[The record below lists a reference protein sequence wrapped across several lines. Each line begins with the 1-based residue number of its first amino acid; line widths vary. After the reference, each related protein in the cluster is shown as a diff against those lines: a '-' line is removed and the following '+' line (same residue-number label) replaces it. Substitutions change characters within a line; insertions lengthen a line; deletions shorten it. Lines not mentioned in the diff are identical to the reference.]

1 MTGRPGFYTVADDAV
16 WVDAAEVAIGSAQPE
31 PVAWVCTSVDP
42 MPRELRDW
50 AWLIW
55 QCAIDG
61 GTVDDIVAAL
71 AADRPLPERGAA
83 DVAEFLARLEDLGL
97 LVRRP
102 EGGRS

>member
-1 MTGRPGFYTVADDAV
+1 MTGRPGVYSVAEDAV
-16 WVDAAEVAIGSAQPE
+16 WVDAAEVAIGSAPPD
-31 PVAWVCTSVDP
+31 PVAWVCTSADP

-61 GTVDDIVAAL
+61 GTVDDIVASL
-71 AADRPLPERGAA
+71 VADHPLPDGGAA
-83 DVAEFLARLEDLGL
+83 EVAEFLSQLEDLGL

-102 EGGRS
+102 EGRAL